1 MLFRQLPRLYRS
13 LSTTEAHIP
22 SSSTSLIPL
31 SLTTTHRDTHSAPN
45 ISEPVSPLSEEPS
58 SSRSISLLHPRENQS
73 KGSNLESGISSGL
86 GSGDPSTDASSGL
99 SESSNQLV
107 SAEPSKS
114 QSGVPSYPHP
124 PFNTHQFFVT
134 LEKTF
139 PTPTA
144 RSLMRATRALLVDR
158 AGRVRREGLAVK
170 DLDNVSS
177 PISSYFC
184 VHSREGHSKHIFSV
198 QLCLNYALR

>member
-31 SLTTTHRDTHSAPN
+31 SLTTTHRDTHSTPN
-45 ISEPVSPLSEEPS
+45 ISGPISPLSEEPS
-58 SSRSISLLHPRENQS
+58 SSRSISLAHSRENQS
-73 KGSNLESGISSGL
+73 NGSNLELGP
-86 GSGDPSTDASSGL
+86 GSGEQSTDPYSGP

-114 QSGVPSYPHP
+114 QSGMPSYPHP
-124 PFNTHQFFVT
+124 PFHTHQFFVT
-134 LEKTF
+134 LEQTF

-158 AGRVRREGLAVK
+158 AGRVRREGLTVK
-170 DLDNVSS
+170 DLDNVSG
-177 PISSYFC
+177 PISSYFG
-184 VHSREGHSKHIFSV
+184 VHSRVGYSKHIFSV
-198 QLCLNYALR
+198 QLCLNYAPR